1 MTSGAP
7 APHNL
12 REIFRSVLKLQV
24 QHSSG
29 KMENTLSLVLILLAT
44 AVLVVVLCR
53 ILHLPVMLGYL
64 VVGILIGPH
73 ALAWMP
79 DAAGTQH
86 LAEFGVV
93 FLMFSIGLEFSLT
106 RLTAMKRTV
115 FGLGGAQVAATMLL
129 VMAIAA
135 LFGLD
140 WRAGLALGGVLAM
153 SSTAIVSKML
163 VERAELN
170 LPYGQQMMGVL
181 LFQDLAVVPLL
192 IIIPALAS
200 NPDDLYA
207 TLGFAMLKAVAVLL
221 VLLVFGQ
228 HVMRPWFH
236 VVARQKSSEL
246 FMLNVLLITL
256 GLAYFTE
263 FAGLSLALGA
273 FVAGMLISETEYRY
287 QVEEDIKPFRDVLLG
302 LFFVTIGMKLDLGGV
317 AGNFGWILLALL
329 ALILFKALI
338 VALLARA
345 FEGDWGVALRSA
357 IGLAQAGEFGF
368 VLLTLADGA
377 HLLGDATMQ
386 ITLAT
391 MLLSMLAAPFLIQH
405 GEAIARRFSAAEW
418 TSRAMQMHQIA
429 IQSMGSSGHIIIC
442 GYGRSGHTLAS
453 FLEEE
458 KLSFIALDLDSRRV
472 REAAAAKKSVVYGDA
487 AKREVL
493 MAAGLMRAR
502 ALVISYKDKHSA
514 LVVLRHVKE
523 LRPDLPVVV
532 RTTDDTHVEAL
543 KDAGA
548 AEVVAE
554 VLEGSVM
561 LASQTLLMAGV
572 PLSRVLRRVQ
582 ESRARRY
589 AVFNSYLRTPQYEV
603 GDATDR
609 LQPRFLSVLLKE
621 DSIAV
626 GKHLREVGLDALNVE
641 VNAVRRYGVHGA
653 QPSEEMR
660 LQEGDVLVLLGLPE
674 ALQQAE
680 VMLHKG

>member
-1 MTSGAP
+1 
-7 APHNL
+7 
-12 REIFRSVLKLQV
+12 
-24 QHSSG
+24 
-29 KMENTLSLVLILLAT
+29 MENTLSLVLILLAT

-79 DAAGTQH
+79 DAAGTRH

-115 FGLGGAQVAATMLL
+115 FGLGGAQVVVTMLL
-129 VMAIAA
+129 VMAAA
-135 LFGLD
+135 AVFGLD

-200 NPDDLYA
+200 NPDDLTAMLAFA
-207 TLGFAMLKAVAVLL
+207 TLKAIVVLL

-236 VVARQKSSEL
+236 IVARQKSSEL
-246 FMLNVLLITL
+246 FMLNVLFITL

-263 FAGLSLALGA
+263 LAGLSLALGA
-273 FVAGMLISETEYRY
+273 FVAGMLISETEYRF

-302 LFFVTIGMKLDLGGV
+302 LFFVTIGMKLDLGSVV
-317 AGNFGWILLALL
+317 ADFGWILLALL

-377 HLLGDATMQ
+377 HLLNDATMQ
-386 ITLAT
+386 ITLAA

-418 TSRAMQMHQIA
+418 TNRAMQMHQIA

-442 GYGRSGHTLAS
+442 GYGRSGQTLAS

-458 KLSFIALDLDSRRV
+458 SLSFIALDLDSRRV
-472 REAAAAKKSVVYGDA
+472 RKAAAAKKSVVYGDA

-493 MAAGLMRAR
+493 MAAGLMRAK
-502 ALVISYKDKHSA
+502 ALVVSYKDKHSA
-514 LVVLRHVKE
+514 LAILRHVKE

-532 RTTDDTHVEAL
+532 RTNDDTHVEAL
-543 KDAGA
+543 KEAGA

-572 PLSRVLRRVQ
+572 PLNRVIRRIQ

-589 AVFNSYLRTPQYEV
+589 AVFGGYLRTAQYEV
-603 GDATDR
+603 GEATDR
-609 LQPRFLSVLLKE
+609 LQQRFLSVLLKE

-626 GKHLREVGLDALNVE
+626 GKQLREVGLDALNVE
-641 VNAVRRYGVHGA
+641 VNAVRRHGVRGA
-653 QPSEEMR
+653 QPSEEMQ
-660 LQEGDVLVLLGLPE
+660 LQTGDVLVLLGLPE

-680 VMLHKG
+680 EKLYKG

>member
-1 MTSGAP
+1 
-7 APHNL
+7 
-12 REIFRSVLKLQV
+12 
-24 QHSSG
+24 
-29 KMENTLSLVLILLAT
+29 MENSLSLVLILLAT
-44 AVLVVVLCR
+44 AVNVVVLCR

-64 VVGILIGPH
+64 AVGILIGPH
-73 ALAWMP
+73 AMAWIP
-79 DAAGTQH
+79 DAPGTRH

-106 RLTAMKRTV
+106 RLRAMKRTV
-115 FGLGGAQVAATMLL
+115 FGLGGAQVVMTMLA
-129 VMAIAA
+129 VMAVAA

-200 NPDDLYA
+200 NPDDLAATLAYA
-207 TLGFAMLKAVAVLL
+207 TLNAAGVLL

-228 HVMRPWFH
+228 HIMRSWFH
-236 VVARQKSSEL
+236 IVARQKSSEL

-263 FAGLSLALGA
+263 LAGLSLALGA

-302 LFFVTIGMKLDLGGV
+302 LFFVTIGMKLDVGGV
-317 AGNFGWILLALL
+317 AGDFGWILLALF
-329 ALILFKALI
+329 ALIAAKALI

-368 VLLTLADGA
+368 VLLTLTDNA
-377 HLLGDATMQ
+377 HLLNEDVMQ
-386 ITLAT
+386 ITLAA
-391 MLLSMLAAPFLIQH
+391 MLLSMLAAPFLIQY

-418 TSRAMQMHQIA
+418 TNRAMQMHQIA
-429 IQSMGSSGHIIIC
+429 IQTMGRNGHIIIC
-442 GYGRSGHTLAS
+442 GYGRSGNTLAH

-458 KLSFIALDLDSRRV
+458 KLDFIALDLDSSHV

-514 LVVLRHVKE
+514 LAILRHVKE

-532 RTTDDTHVEAL
+532 RTNDDSHIEAL
-543 KDAGA
+543 KEAGA

-554 VLEGSVM
+554 VTEGSVM
-561 LASQTLLMAGV
+561 LASQAMLMAGV
-572 PLSRVLRRVQ
+572 PLNRVIRRVQ
-582 ESRARRY
+582 ETRARRY
-589 AVFNSYLRTPQYEV
+589 AAFSSYFRTAQNEI
-603 GDATDR
+603 GEASEN
-609 LQPRFLSVLLKE
+609 LQSRFLSVLLRE
-621 DSIAV
+621 DSDAA
-626 GKHLREVGLDALNVE
+626 GKRLREVGLEMLNVE
-641 VNAVRRYGVHGA
+641 VNAVRRRNLRGA
-653 QPSEEMR
+653 QPSEEML
-660 LQEGDVLVLLGLPE
+660 LQAGDVLVLLGLPE

-680 VMLHKG
+680 VWLHKGR